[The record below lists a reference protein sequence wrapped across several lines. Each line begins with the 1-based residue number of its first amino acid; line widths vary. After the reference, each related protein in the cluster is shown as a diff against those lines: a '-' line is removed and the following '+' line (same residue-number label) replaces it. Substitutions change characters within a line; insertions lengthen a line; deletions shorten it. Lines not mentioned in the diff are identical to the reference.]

1 MVDSGEITK
10 DIRRLFL
17 KMIRNTKNIKIT
29 LEEVI
34 ADLDKMII
42 GKS

>member
-17 KMIRNTKNIKIT
+17 KMIRNTKDIKIT

-34 ADLDKMII
+34 ADIDKMII
-42 GKS
+42 GQS